1 MQHSDARDPQQNRP
15 AESTDGGMGGM
26 HEGPQR
32 LNDGSPDTSAADGD
46 VGRVGESP
54 RQGQGGYGN
63 DTGFT
68 GGTVGAT
75 DGMSAGAAGDSAD
88 GMRRDAEDDDADLGT
103 EMAEADD
110 AGRRAGGQSMDG
122 ARDRSEGG
130 MR

>member
-1 MQHSDARDPQQNRP
+1 MQNADARDPQQNRP
-15 AESTDGGMGGM
+15 AEATDGGMGGM

-32 LNDGSPDTSAADGD
+32 VNDGSPDTSAADPSDGD

-75 DGMSAGAAGDSAD
+75 DGMRGGASD
-88 GMRRDAEDDDADLGT
+88 GDDADLGT
-103 EMAEADD
+103 EMDEDD
-110 AGRRAGGQSMDG
+110 ARRRASGGQGMD
-122 ARDRSEGG
+122 GG